1 MAVVKF
7 CVTGI
12 ACPTFATVHGKT
24 PAPIGGSGLLVLFD
38 FLLIFCAGFMIG
50 DF

>member
-7 CVTGI
+7 CVSGT
-12 ACPTFATVHGKT
+12 ACPNFRVVFPKT